1 MAPAPRARPAVLLLV
16 AALLCLCSC
25 GTDGSGSSPDRRS
38 ARASHAS
45 RQRAADP
52 DALVSRRRAARA
64 VARLRSAGRPVYCGA
79 GTHRYVALTFDDGPG
94 PNTREILR
102 TLRRWNAR
110 ATFFLVGSQ
119 VLRRKRL
126 VDSETFV
133 GAVGDHTWTHPALT
147 RLSARGARSEIER
160 TRALLAKSRG
170 RIDLFRPPYGAR
182 DASTDALVRRAG
194 MLTVMW
200 SVDSEDSAGDMG
212 WRYVARTVLQNVRPG
227 SIVLMHE
234 NQPEDVKALKRI
246 LPQLR
251 GRGFKFLT
259 VPELLA
265 LDPPS
270 RTQVRR
276 GLLGCKR

>member
-1 MAPAPRARPAVLLLV
+1 MASAPRARLAVIPLV
-16 AALLCLCSC
+16 AALLILSSC
-25 GTDGSGSSPDRRS
+25 GGDGSSGSPAERS
-38 ARASHAS
+38 AHAAGTLG
-45 RQRAADP
+45 QD
-52 DALVSRRRAARA
+52 DGGLVSPRRAARA
-64 VARLRSAGRPVYCGA
+64 VARFRDAGLPVYCGA

-94 PNTREILR
+94 PRTREILR
-102 TLRRWNAR
+102 TLRRWDAR

-119 VLRRKRL
+119 VLKRKRL
-126 VDSETFV
+126 VNSEV
-133 GAVGDHTWTHPALT
+133 VRGAVGDHTWTHAALT
-147 RLSARGARSEIER
+147 RLPKRGAWSEIER

-182 DASTDALVRRAG
+182 SALTDGLVRRAG
-194 MLTVMW
+194 LLTVMW
-200 SVDSEDSAGDMG
+200 SLDSDDSAGDMG
-212 WRYVARTVLQNVRPG
+212 WRFVARMVLQNVRPG

-251 GRGFKFLT
+251 ARGFKFLT

-270 RTQVRR
+270 RGQVRR
-276 GLLGCKR
+276 GLRGCRR

>member
-1 MAPAPRARPAVLLLV
+1 M
-16 AALLCLCSC
+16 
-25 GTDGSGSSPDRRS
+25 
-38 ARASHAS
+38 
-45 RQRAADP
+45 
-52 DALVSRRRAARA
+52 SRRRAARA
-64 VARLRSAGRPVYCGA
+64 VARFRDAGRPVYCGA
-79 GTHRYVALTFDDGPG
+79 GTHRYVAITLDDGPSSQ
-94 PNTREILR
+94 TREILR

-119 VLRRKRL
+119 VLMRKRL

-133 GAVGDHTWTHPALT
+133 GSVGDHTWSHAALT
-147 RLSARGARSEIER
+147 RLSKRDAWSEIER

-182 DASTDALVRRAG
+182 DATVDALVHRAG
-194 MLTVMW
+194 MLPVMW
-200 SVDSEDSAGDMG
+200 SLDSEDSAGDVG
-212 WRYVARTVLQNVRPG
+212 WRYVARMVLQNVRPG
-227 SIVLMHE
+227 SIVLLHE
-234 NQPEDVKALKRI
+234 NQPEAPQALRRI

-251 GRGFKFLT
+251 ARGFKFVT

-270 RTQVRR
+270 RAQVRR